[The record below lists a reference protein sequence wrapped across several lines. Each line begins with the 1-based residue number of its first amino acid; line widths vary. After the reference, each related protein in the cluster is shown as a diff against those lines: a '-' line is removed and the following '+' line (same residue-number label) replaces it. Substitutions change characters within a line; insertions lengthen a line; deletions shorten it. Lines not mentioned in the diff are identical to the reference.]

1 MSRRG
6 LLCSPDSDSYTLCRF
21 VNAGFRGRRGNH
33 FGGYSM
39 FGSLG
44 VPELLIIFAII
55 LVVFGAGKLPQ
66 LGKGLGEGIS
76 NFRDGLK
83 NREEKKPATLEEK
96 KNA

>member
-1 MSRRG
+1 
-6 LLCSPDSDSYTLCRF
+6 
-21 VNAGFRGRRGNH
+21 
-33 FGGYSM
+33 M

-66 LGKGLGEGIS
+66 LGKGLGQGIA

-83 NREEKKPATLEEK
+83 GQDDKKAQGAIEEK